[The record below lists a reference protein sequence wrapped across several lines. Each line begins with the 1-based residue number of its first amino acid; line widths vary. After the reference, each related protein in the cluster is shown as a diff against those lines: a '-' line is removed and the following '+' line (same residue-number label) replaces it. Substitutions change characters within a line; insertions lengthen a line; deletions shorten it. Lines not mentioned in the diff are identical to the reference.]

1 MVRWTIRS
9 EYWQDEL
16 PHSRPPIHLHSRMI
30 LRSPPQQN
38 TSITA
43 LLCWRFNLY
52 TFEMITWYP
61 MDSVNLSLLA
71 IHRRFLSVKVTFV
84 ISIKWKYGLYLMT
97 TDGVALEHKVP
108 LLTMYSGTYFRLYN
122 VKFLTNICHELWQPH
137 HITASWLTTPHRYNV
152 CTPYNKQ

>member
-1 MVRWTIRS
+1 MWKLKALVGFQPGEGPSRDLLLDCKTDGSFYSFKQNRKETRRHKTVVRWTIQS

-97 TDGVALEHKVP
+97 TDGVAMKHKVP
-108 LLTMYSGTYFRLYN
+108 LFT
-122 VKFLTNICHELWQPH
+122 I
-137 HITASWLTTPHRYNV
+137 
-152 CTPYNKQ
+152 